1 MMGKTGCNS
10 PCDSCHV
17 AILQEGGVLVK
28 LNGMCPYLFKFALHG
43 LVDIRLAMIIL
54 AGSLFGIQLGAVGTT
69 YVKPFIIKLVMGVIM
84 VIILFSRGLMVPVY
98 MAQLGLIQ
106 PIAEGTVKIL
116 KNTSFAIMVF
126 ALFSGAFI
134 VLKSIWSGLM
144 AERKMSKEVLK
155 HREV

>member
-1 MMGKTGCNS
+1 MGCVPVYS
-10 PCDSCHV
+10 
-17 AILQEGGVLVK
+17 
-28 LNGMCPYLFKFALHG
+28 
-43 LVDIRLAMIIL
+43 
-54 AGSLFGIQLGAVGTT
+54 
-69 YVKPFIIKLVMGVIM
+69 VKPFIIKLVMGVIM